1 MSGLIVKDFLILRKT
16 LRSYLLILAIYV
28 AVAFAG
34 YWSASFVG
42 GFMMVMVA
50 MLPMN
55 VFAYDKQAKWDVY
68 GLSLPV
74 GRTKTVAAR
83 YLAVLIMFAA
93 SAVLTTVLGV
103 ALNIAGRM
111 EERLEE
117 YLLSCAI
124 CVVIAMLIN
133 AIMLPLLYK
142 FGPERARIML
152 FGVMGVI
159 ALVAVVF
166 LIPLGGLEWLKSL
179 DESALEQAAALPAAA
194 VAAGLVDMQS
204 TSAPVTA
211 WSCCPPATWNT
222 WQSVLAPMASSVMK
236 TT

>member
-1 MSGLIVKDFLILRKT
+1 MTGLILKDFLILSRT

-28 AVAFAG
+28 AVAFTG
-34 YWSASFVG
+34 YWSSSFVG

-93 SAVLTTVLGV
+93 SAVLTTVVSV

-111 EERLEE
+111 EESLGE
-117 YLLSCAI
+117 YLLACTVCA
-124 CVVIAMLIN
+124 VLAMLVN
-133 AIMLPLLYK
+133 AMLLPFLYK
-142 FGPERARIML
+142 FGPERARMMF

-159 ALVAVVF
+159 VLLIVAF
-166 LIPLGGLEWLKSL
+166 LLPLGGLEWLKSL
-179 DESALEQAAALPAAA
+179 DAPTLEQIAA
-194 VAAGLVDMQS
+194 VPVAAVIAGLALLILSFLLSRHFYGSKDV
-204 TSAPVTA
+204 
-211 WSCCPPATWNT
+211 
-222 WQSVLAPMASSVMK
+222 
-236 TT
+236 

>member
-1 MSGLIVKDFLILRKT
+1 MTGLILKDFLILRRT

-28 AVAFAG
+28 AVAFLG

-55 VFAYDKQAKWDVY
+55 VFAYDKQAQWDVY

-83 YLAVLIMFAA
+83 YLAVLIMFTA

-103 ALNIAGRM
+103 VLTIAGRM
-111 EERLEE
+111 EESLGE
-117 YLLSCAI
+117 YLLACAI
-124 CVVIAMLIN
+124 CVVMSMLVNAM
-133 AIMLPLLYK
+133 MLPILYK
-142 FGPERARIML
+142 FGPEQARIMF

-159 ALVAVVF
+159 TLAGVVF
-166 LIPLGGLEWLKSL
+166 LIPLGGLDWLKSL
-179 DESALEQAAALPAAA
+179 DAPLLEQAAALPAAA
-194 VAAGLVDMQS
+194 TAAGLVL
-204 TSAPVTA
+204 
-211 WSCCPPATWNT
+211 
-222 WQSVLAPMASSVMK
+222 LALSFLLSRHFYGSKDV
-236 TT
+236 

>member
-28 AVAFAG
+28 AVAFTG
-34 YWSASFVG
+34 YWSSSFVG

-83 YLAVLIMFAA
+83 YLAVLIMFTA

-103 ALNIAGRM
+103 VLTIAGRM
-111 EERLEE
+111 EESLGE
-117 YLLSCAI
+117 YLLACAI
-124 CVVIAMLIN
+124 CVVMSMLVNAM
-133 AIMLPLLYK
+133 MLPILYK
-142 FGPERARIML
+142 FGPERARIMF

-159 ALVAVVF
+159 ALAGVVF
-166 LIPLGGLEWLKSL
+166 LIPLGGLDWLKSL
-179 DESALEQAAALPAAA
+179 DAPLLEQAAALPAAA
-194 VAAGLVDMQS
+194 TAAGLVL
-204 TSAPVTA
+204 
-211 WSCCPPATWNT
+211 
-222 WQSVLAPMASSVMK
+222 LALSFLLSRHFYGSKDV
-236 TT
+236 

>member
-34 YWSASFVG
+34 YWSSSFVG

-50 MLPMN
+50 LLPMN
-55 VFAYDKQAKWDVY
+55 IFAYDKQAKWDVY

-83 YLAVLIMFAA
+83 YLAVLIMFGA

-103 ALNIAGRM
+103 VMSIAGRM
-111 EERLEE
+111 EESLGE
-117 YLLSCAI
+117 YMLSCAI
-124 CVVIAMLIN
+124 CVVIAMLVN
-133 AIMLPLLYK
+133 AMMMPFLYK
-142 FGPERARIML
+142 FGPERARIMF

-179 DESALEQAAALPAAA
+179 EIAEPSFAQATVIPA
-194 VAAGLVDMQS
+194 VAALAGLVL
-204 TSAPVTA
+204 
-211 WSCCPPATWNT
+211 
-222 WQSVLAPMASSVMK
+222 LALSFLLSRHFYGTK
-236 TT
+236 DI